1 MMPRRFSIDTSILA
15 YVVLSLIVLFVGV
28 YLVNPG
34 FANFLSSLS
43 SFFTSI
49 APAFLILFGTIIV
62 LTSLK
67 PANYIGLVVGSVLSI
82 SGIAWILQE
91 NIDYF
96 VSAFQNLAYP
106 ILIIGGAIILI
117 LQAQARSP
125 SIVALGAGILMIVA
139 GVGFWTQISSF
150 GEKIISFFDMMAQNP
165 LMFAAFFATLILIA
179 VLYWLSKR

>member
-34 FANFLSSLS
+34 FANFLTSISN
-43 SFFTSI
+43 FFTSI
-49 APAFLILFGTIIV
+49 APSFLILFGMIII
-62 LTSLK
+62 LASLK
-67 PANYIGLVVGSVLSI
+67 PTNYIGLVLGSVLVI
-82 SGIAWILQE
+82 SGVAWILQE

-106 ILIIGGAIILI
+106 VLILAGAIILI
-117 LQAQARSP
+117 LQAQAREP
-125 SIVALGAGILMIVA
+125 SIIAIIAGIMMVVA
-139 GVGFWTQISSF
+139 GVGLWTPISSF
-150 GEKIISFFDMMAQNP
+150 GEKIASFFDMMAQNP
-165 LMFAAFFATLILIA
+165 LMFLAFFATLILIA

>member
-1 MMPRRFSIDTSILA
+1 MRRISIDTSVLAYIILA
-15 YVVLSLIVLFVGV
+15 LIVLFVGV

-34 FANFLSSLS
+34 FTTFLGSLS
-43 SFFTSI
+43 NFFMDI
-49 APAFLILFGTIIV
+49 APVFLILFGLIIV
-62 LTSLK
+62 MTSLK

-82 SGIAWILQE
+82 AGIAWILQE

-106 ILIIGGAIILI
+106 VLILAGAIILI
-117 LQAQARSP
+117 LQAQAREP
-125 SIVALGAGILMIVA
+125 SIIAIIAGIMMVVA
-139 GVGFWTQISSF
+139 GVGLWTPISSF